1 MALFST
7 LGTGA
12 SGLTVSSDNLSVIGD
27 NIANINTVGFKGCR
41 ASFADMM
48 PQMIGG
54 LGTTATV
61 GRGAL
66 LMGVDTLFGQGSLES
81 TGNALDMAINGSGLF
96 QVANG
101 NEHYYTRDGS
111 FQMDNEGYIVNG
123 LGMRLQGFQ
132 MVDDTMTSVVD
143 DLQLDIEPIAQ
154 RATEEVELDL
164 VLSAESE
171 YLDASTG
178 LTDTP
183 LNTNWITTGLLDGTS
198 ANSETIANLSEEA
211 DYSTSITIYDS
222 LGVAHD
228 ATVLFE
234 RTDTND
240 WVWTAVIDGAEADIG
255 GGTMGDSGYALEI
268 ANGTITTDTDGVIS
282 NATQAA
288 GAGGAWV
295 FPGAATQSIDFL
307 VGWDYATGA
316 ASDQGS
322 VRQAD
327 GESYVVAMAQDGYTI
342 GDLLEVQTDSEGV
355 LTGYYSNGE
364 NRTLGQ
370 VALAMFPTNAG
381 LDRIGGNLFRATPGS
396 GEAVM
401 GAPDVGG
408 RGTISGYA
416 LERSNVELEDQFVSM
431 IQAQRTYQANSSV
444 IRSADEALQ
453 QLVNLV

>member
-27 NIANINTVGFKGCR
+27 NIANINTVGFKGSR

-48 PQMIGG
+48 PQMVGG

-61 GRGAL
+61 GRGSM
-66 LMGVDTLFGQGSLES
+66 LMSVDTLFGQGSLQS

-96 QVANG
+96 QVASG
-101 NEHYYTRDGS
+101 QERYYTRDGS
-111 FQMDNEGYIVNG
+111 FQMDDEGYVVNG
-123 LGMRLQGFQ
+123 LGMRLQGYQ
-132 MVDDTMTSVVD
+132 VVDDTLTSVVS
-143 DLQLDIEPIAQ
+143 DLQLDVEPIAQ
-154 RATEEVELDL
+154 SQTTEVALDL

-171 YLDASTG
+171 YLDSTG
-178 LTDTP
+178 TAETP
-183 LNTNWITTGLLDGTS
+183 LLDDWIGNANTDGTS

-228 ATVLFE
+228 VTVLFE
-234 RTDTND
+234 RESDTEWN
-240 WVWTAVIDGAEADIG
+240 WTALIDGAEADLG
-255 GGTMGDSGYALEI
+255 GGTMGDEGYALEL
-268 ANGTITTDTDGVIS
+268 ASGHFEVDTDGLI
-282 NATQAA
+282 TGTPTPTA
-288 GAGGAWV
+288 GLTAFN
-295 FPGAATQSIDFL
+295 FPGAATTSIDFQL
-307 VGWDYATGA
+307 GLDSTGA
-316 ASDQGS
+316 ETGGS
-322 VRQAD
+322 MRMAD
-327 GESYVVAMAQDGYTI
+327 SESYVVAMSQDGYTI
-342 GDLLEVQTDSEGV
+342 GDLLEVQVDSEGV

-381 LDRIGGNLFRATPGS
+381 LDRVGGNLFRATPSS
-396 GEAVM
+396 GLPVL

-408 RGTISGYA
+408 RGSISGYA

-444 IRSADEALQ
+444 IRTADEALQ